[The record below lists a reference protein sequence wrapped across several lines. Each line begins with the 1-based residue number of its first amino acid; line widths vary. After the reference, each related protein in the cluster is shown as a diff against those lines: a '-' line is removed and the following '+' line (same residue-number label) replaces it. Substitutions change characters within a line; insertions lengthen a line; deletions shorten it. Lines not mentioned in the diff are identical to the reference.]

1 MRSWRVVEK
10 RPRPSVVS
18 ATVWPAGLGTVVL
31 AVLATSVVVGP
42 CQVHARPGP
51 RSHGDHWRVRSIVKL
66 EGACLARYRA
76 GLSGYGWPERRL
88 RSLDGK
94 PGNLVSPPGRAGMRP
109 VGRLDPDGPNS
120 RRYLALLDKRRS
132 AFVAE
137 LHRVLPGAKVV
148 YEFRLLFNGV
158 VVETEAHRHGVLR
171 ALPFVEWVSSTDRIQ
186 YRPTLDRSVPMIGAP
201 DYWDATGGQAEAGVG
216 IKVAVI
222 DSGIDMNNPFFD
234 PSEFYFP
241 LGYPMGATTVTTE
254 KVIASRV
261 YLRPDDPVDTSKD
274 EPIPIDHW
282 GHGSHCAGIIGGVAG
297 TVFDL
302 GGTQSRVSGVAPG
315 CWLMAYKVFYTS
327 LSGQPGAASPELM
340 AAFEDAVA
348 DGADV
353 ISNSWGGPDVFGSM
367 DPSLDVYRAAVEAGC
382 VVVFAAG
389 NDGPGEGSTSSPGM
403 DPLFITVGAT
413 FTGRLFTNYLEVT
426 GPVPVPSTYR
436 VTSMVVGN
444 ISASWHRDVGPAPLR
459 SSHLVDGGSNED
471 GCQAFS
477 AGAFDGAIGLVLR
490 GNCSFTDKATHLA
503 DAGAIAAVIQD
514 NKPGEVALVMEGDQV
529 SIPAVMVTY
538 EDGNRLRT
546 WMEAHAA
553 ATAALRTG
561 LVPYDVPD
569 QTDAVVSFSS
579 MGPTAWAH
587 LKPEIVAPG
596 ALILSAGAAAV
607 GHSSPVWELKSGTS
621 MATPHVAGA
630 AALVV
635 RVHPSW
641 GHRAIKSALV
651 NQAKQS
657 GIHSWTGQGRAGTLE
672 LGGGRLDLGGL
683 SHVTMLAFP
692 SVLDLGEVEESG
704 TLDATVQL
712 QLVDPDQD
720 GSALVTLSWDPSD
733 AALPFDPP
741 SQSVVSFD
749 ASGLGDV
756 HVQVAV
762 PTGTPL
768 GDHSGSLVIVGDD
781 VEWAHVPYLLRVT
794 APVASKDLLIVDMSF
809 AADNNTVDPVNVYEE
824 AARDAELS
832 YDVAPTGQ
840 LAVCPTL
847 AVLMRYRALLVLTGD
862 DQWVHGT
869 YKGRGTLDRLSTY
882 LLRGGSVIV
891 AGQGPLRSSSHDR
904 FTALVGTG
912 TSSGMPL
919 YDDSTG
925 GLLHLDEYR
934 VTVKGLP
941 DLVTADLMLDP
952 GSGLGDL
959 QLLGELAQTVSGDV
973 TEPWLADPWSR
984 PVLRLTGGNFEGA
997 GNVAMVYDPYAFY
1010 GEDRLAEAHR
1020 HRAVVLGF
1028 GLEIVKDPTPLAD
1041 GTPAP
1046 GSRAELLSRAFAW
1059 ATDRTSLDVIVE
1071 QDLDDPLTVQVTC
1084 QAAATNSDL
1093 ATYEFDFGDGA
1104 DVVFG
1109 AGAQVRHRYPRY
1121 GAFPLQVIAR
1131 SDLGSAAIDRESVL
1145 VQPMSERSDAGLSD
1159 GGHLPGSDGGP
1170 DGGPEVDPPGPGG
1183 CSCHVGPS
1191 SPARSPWLPALF
1203 VLLVSGL
1210 WFARRK
1216 Q

>member
-1 MRSWRVVEK
+1 VRRFWSIEGRCLG
-10 RPRPSVVS
+10 
-18 ATVWPAGLGTVVL
+18 PAAFAALGLT
-31 AVLATSVVVGP
+31 VLATVFVVGSM
-42 CQVHARPGP
+42 QVHARPGP

-76 GLSGYGWPERRL
+76 SLSGYGWPERRL
-88 RSLDGK
+88 RGVDGK
-94 PGNLVSPPGRAGMRP
+94 TGDLPSPPGSAGLRP
-109 VGRLDPDGPNS
+109 NGRLDPNGPNS
-120 RRYLALLDKRRS
+120 QRYLALLDKRRS
-132 AFVAE
+132 AFVSA
-137 LHRVLPGAKVV
+137 LHHALPNARVV

-158 VVETEAHRHGVLR
+158 VVDTDAHRHDVLHG
-171 ALPFVEWVSSTDRIQ
+171 LPFVEWVSSTDRIR
-186 YRPTLDRSVPMIGAP
+186 YRPTLDRSIPMIGAP

-234 PSEFYFP
+234 PSGFYFP
-241 LGYPMGATTVTTE
+241 PGYPMGATTVTTE
-254 KVIASRV
+254 KVIASRI
-261 YLRPDDPVDTSKD
+261 YLRPDNPVDTSKD

-302 GGTQSRVSGVAPG
+302 GGTQPQVSGVAPG

-413 FTGRLFTNYLEVT
+413 STGRQFTNYLEVT
-426 GPVPVPSTYR
+426 GPAPVPSTYQI
-436 VTSMVVGN
+436 TSMVVGH
-444 ISASWHRDVGPAPLR
+444 ISASWHQDVGPAPLR
-459 SSHLVDGGSNED
+459 SSDLVDGGSNED
-471 GCQAFS
+471 GCNVFS
-477 AGAFDGAIGLVLR
+477 PGAFDGAIGLVLR

-514 NKPGEVALVMEGDQV
+514 NKPGEAASVMDGDQV

-596 ALILSAGAAAV
+596 SLILSAGAAAV
-607 GHSSPVWELKSGTS
+607 GHSSPVWELMSGTS

-630 AALVV
+630 AALVA

-651 NQAKQS
+651 NQAKRN
-657 GIHSWTGQGRAGTLE
+657 GIRSWTGQGSAGTLE
-672 LGGGRLDLGGL
+672 LGGGRLDLSGL
-683 SHVTMLAFP
+683 SHVVLLAFP

-712 QLVDPDQD
+712 QLVDPDRD
-720 GSALVTLSWDPSD
+720 GSSLVTLSWEPSD
-733 AALPFDPP
+733 VDLPFEPL
-741 SQSVVSFD
+741 SQSVISFD
-749 ASGLGDV
+749 ASGLGEV

-762 PTGTPL
+762 PLGTPL
-768 GDHSGSLVIVGDD
+768 GNHSGFLVIAADD
-781 VEWAHVPYLLRVT
+781 LEWAHVPYLLRVT

-809 AADNNTVDPVNVYEE
+809 ASDNNTADPVAVYEN
-824 AARDAELS
+824 AARDADLS

-847 AVLMRYRALLVLTGD
+847 AVLMRYRAVLVLTGD
-862 DQWVHGT
+862 DQWVHRT
-869 YKGRGTLDRLSTY
+869 YLGHITLDRLSTY
-882 LLRGGSVIV
+882 LLRGGSVIL

-904 FTALVGTG
+904 FTALLGTG

-934 VTVKGLP
+934 VKVMGLP
-941 DLVTADLMLDP
+941 DLVTADLLLEP
-952 GSGLGDL
+952 GSGVGDL
-959 QLLGELAQTVSGDV
+959 RLLGELAQTVSGDV
-973 TEPWLADPWSR
+973 TDPWLAQPWSR
-984 PVLRLTGGNFEGA
+984 PVLRMYGGNFEGA
-997 GNVAMVYDPYAFY
+997 GDVAMVYDPYAFY

-1028 GLEIVKDPTPLAD
+1028 GLETVQDPTPLTD

-1046 GSRAELLSRAFAW
+1046 GSRAELLGRAFSW
-1059 ATDRTSLDVIVE
+1059 ATDRTSLDVTME
-1071 QDLDDPLTVQVTC
+1071 QDSDDPLTVQVTC
-1084 QAAATNSDL
+1084 QAVATNSDM
-1093 ATYEFDFGDGA
+1093 ATYEFDFGDGS
-1104 DVVFG
+1104 DVVSG
-1109 AGAQVRHRYPRY
+1109 AEAQVRHRYPRY
-1121 GAFPLQVIAR
+1121 GAFPLMVIAR
-1131 SDLGSAAIDRESVL
+1131 SDLGSAAIVRQSVL
-1145 VQPMSERSDAGLSD
+1145 VQPLSERADSGLSD
-1159 GGHLPGSDGGP
+1159 AGHLPGP
-1170 DGGPEVDPPGPGG
+1170 DGGLDGGVPVEPPGPGG
-1183 CSCHVGPS
+1183 CSCHVAAV
-1191 SPARSPWLPALF
+1191 SPARSHWPPALF
-1203 VLLVSGL
+1203 VLALLGL
-1210 WFARRK
+1210 WLARRK
-1216 Q
+1216 W